1 MPLITVIT
9 PTFNR
14 ATLLPRLYE
23 SLCRQTC
30 KDFEWIVVDDGSTD
44 NTQEV
49 LAQLLG
55 ITNHRVQSAGFKV
68 QYYRKENGGK
78 HTAVNLGVT
87 KAQGKLTIILDSDDE
102 LPATSIEEITEAC
115 TKIKDSYKSKKP
127 IGGVCGYMAHRNG
140 DIIGMPMLDAVC
152 DETDMRYLYGVRGD
166 MCEVFYTNVLRG
178 FPFPEIK
185 GERFCPESLVWN
197 RIAQKYSLL
206 VFSKVIYLRDYL
218 DGGLTDNI
226 VRIRM
231 HSPIASMMTYAE
243 MLGYCIPFKEKV
255 KSAINYWRFRCCYR
269 RTEENKDVAIPRVS
283 SFWSLF
289 VPFGLLFH
297 LKDKRTVGKKNM

>member
-14 ATLLPRLYE
+14 AILLPRLYE

-49 LAQLLG
+49 LVQLLVG
-55 ITNHRVQSAGFKV
+55 GKHRVQSGGVKV
-68 QYYRKENGGK
+68 QCYRKENGGK

-87 KAQGKLTIILDSDDE
+87 KAKGELTIILDSDDE
-102 LPATSIEEITEAC
+102 LPPTSIAEIAEAWAN
-115 TKIKDSYKSKKP
+115 IKDSYKSKKP

-140 DIIGMPMLDAVC
+140 DIIGMPMLDVVC
-152 DETDMRYLYGVRGD
+152 DETDLRYLYGVRGD
-166 MCEVFYTNVLRG
+166 MCEVFCTNVLRE

-231 HSPIASMMTYAE
+231 LSPVASMMTYAE
-243 MLGYCIPFKEKV
+243 MLGYDIPFRVKV
-255 KSAINYWRFRCCYR
+255 KAAINYWRFRCCYK
-269 RTEENKDVAIPRVS
+269 RTEDNKGIGIPK
-283 SFWSLF
+283 
-289 VPFGLLFH
+289 VPLAYALVVPAGWLMHQRDRRAL
-297 LKDKRTVGKKNM
+297 RRS

>member
-14 ATLLPRLYE
+14 AALLPRLYD

-49 LAQLLG
+49 LAQLLWG
-55 ITNHRVQSAGFKV
+55 ADHQVQNGGFKV
-68 QYYRKENGGK
+68 QCYRKKNGGK

-87 KAQGKLTIILDSDDE
+87 KANGELTLILDSDDE
-102 LPATSIEEITEAC
+102 LLPASIAQIAEAW
-115 TKIKDSYKSKKP
+115 TNIKDSYRSKKP

-140 DIIGMPMLDAVC
+140 DIIGMPMLDVVC
-152 DETDMRYLYGVRGD
+152 DETDMRYLYAVRGD
-166 MCEVFYTNVLRG
+166 MCEVFCTNVLRE
-178 FPFPEIK
+178 FPFPDIK

-197 RIAQKYSLL
+197 RIAPKYSLL

-231 HSPIASMMTYAE
+231 QSPVASMMTYAE
-243 MLGYCIPFKEKV
+243 MLGYDIPFRVKV
-255 KSAINYWRFRCCYR
+255 KAAINYWRFRCCYK
-269 RTEENKDVAIPRVS
+269 RTEGNKGIAIPK
-283 SFWSLF
+283 
-289 VPFGLLFH
+289 VPLAYALVAPAGWLMHQRDCRALRRH
-297 LKDKRTVGKKNM
+297 